1 MDNNKVVSLN
11 KNEIIKNENDELSQR
26 IEKLRKYIENNMK
39 EINRL
44 SLDSSDDEII
54 KVNDH
59 FNKTSQN
66 LTNIEEIISDMD
78 LSHSKEIYLR
88 DIEYLQRMYRNM
100 QNIFYDKKIEIS
112 TSKITS
118 EYKLKMATLNTSVA
132 KAVDETN
139 KITENLLLSVI
150 SILLGVSLVTS
161 MITGLEKLEPKHML
175 SYFTSICWIAII
187 VIGFAYIL
195 IRQKDEKTKYIVI
208 SMVIVTIILTLVLWL
223 TFF

>member
-44 SLDSSDDEII
+44 SLDSSDDEIT